1 MSVKKQKC
9 FSQADKLE
17 IIAAHEAGKSRIEL
31 MREYGLPLS
40 SFYRIIRQ
48 RDSIIQQCLQGNGNL
63 RRNRGAGFP
72 HVERCVLEWIHQQF
86 DQSLPMEGPTIKAQA
101 KLFSIK
107 LGIEDFCASNG
118 WLHGFKKRHGISFN
132 RSQHEEFR
140 RTLPTGPDGL
150 GADWAS
156 RFTALLD
163 ECDSSDIYSLVETGL
178 FYSCL
183 PEQID
188 HYQGKDCRH
197 GEHGK
202 DRVTVLLCGNVT
214 GTDKLPILAIGQTS
228 RATIAKDLPPPT
240 IATYECNWNAW
251 LTRELFQAWLKKV
264 DQTMRETDRQIVLLV
279 NHSSAHAFL
288 CNLTNVRVI
297 FYSARSGE
305 VQSPHR
311 TLIRAFKRNFRTE
324 LVTHLLE
331 CRKNAIIPN
340 VSIAH
345 AVQVAAQAWDTITS
359 DTIVNSFM
367 QPHCWMDGLCDS
379 SEQNDNKADAIWPH
393 EADRQLLLLAQS
405 KPLPNFGDY
414 VRVDENVAVA
424 GMLTDDKIVEMVMN
438 LEQTDGASGENS
450 GTDSEKL
457 KMTVGKAI
465 VSKGEKRKTTSPVV
479 QTNRQRTQQQRMV
492 AKFTAAKATLNE
504 MDVEQ
509 HHQTAVRKED
519 ALDAIKK
526 LHQFFDRHDDT
537 NETTFEMLY
546 ELERCV
552 QSVKEHSIHS
562 FK

>member
-72 HVERCVLEWIHQQF
+72 HVERCVLEWIYQQF

-132 RSQHEEFR
+132 RSQHEEFH

-163 ECDSSDIYSLVETGL
+163 ECDSSEIYSLVETGL

-214 GTDKLPILAIGQTS
+214 GTDKLPILAIGQCS

-251 LTRELFQAWLKKV
+251 ITRELFQAWLKKV

-279 NHSSAHAFL
+279 NHSPAHAFL

-305 VQSPHR
+305 VQYPHR
-311 TLIRAFKRNFRTE
+311 KLIRAFKRNFRTE
-324 LVTHLLE
+324 LVSHLLE
-331 CRKNAIIPN
+331 CRKNAIVPN

-393 EADRQLLLLAQS
+393 EADRQLLLLAQN

-414 VRVDENVAVA
+414 VRVDENVAAA
-424 GMLTDDKIVEMVMN
+424 GILTDDKIVEMVMN
-438 LEQTDGASGENS
+438 LDQTEGASGDYS
-450 GTDSEKL
+450 ATDSEKL
-457 KMTVGKAI
+457 KLPVGKAI
-465 VSKGEKRKTTSPVV
+465 VSKGVKRKTTSPVV

-504 MDVEQ
+504 MDVER
-509 HHQTAVRKED
+509 HQTAVRKED

-526 LHQFFDRHDDT
+526 LHQFFVWHDDT

>member
-264 DQTMRETDRQIVLLV
+264 DQ
-279 NHSSAHAFL
+279 
-288 CNLTNVRVI
+288 
-297 FYSARSGE
+297 
-305 VQSPHR
+305 
-311 TLIRAFKRNFRTE
+311 
-324 LVTHLLE
+324 
-331 CRKNAIIPN
+331 
-340 VSIAH
+340 
-345 AVQVAAQAWDTITS
+345 
-359 DTIVNSFM
+359 
-367 QPHCWMDGLCDS
+367 
-379 SEQNDNKADAIWPH
+379 
-393 EADRQLLLLAQS
+393 
-405 KPLPNFGDY
+405 
-414 VRVDENVAVA
+414 
-424 GMLTDDKIVEMVMN
+424 
-438 LEQTDGASGENS
+438 
-450 GTDSEKL
+450 
-457 KMTVGKAI
+457 
-465 VSKGEKRKTTSPVV
+465 
-479 QTNRQRTQQQRMV
+479 
-492 AKFTAAKATLNE
+492 
-504 MDVEQ
+504 
-509 HHQTAVRKED
+509 
-519 ALDAIKK
+519 
-526 LHQFFDRHDDT
+526 
-537 NETTFEMLY
+537 
-546 ELERCV
+546 
-552 QSVKEHSIHS
+552 
-562 FK
+562 